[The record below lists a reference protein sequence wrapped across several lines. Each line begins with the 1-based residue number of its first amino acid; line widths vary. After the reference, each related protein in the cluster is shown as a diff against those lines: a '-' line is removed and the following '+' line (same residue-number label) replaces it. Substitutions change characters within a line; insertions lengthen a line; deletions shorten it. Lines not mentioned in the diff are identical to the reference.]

1 MKSTVK
7 ILAMALVAMLLTGCG
22 KTETA
27 VENNVET
34 GIAETED
41 ISDIEEEN
49 DTLSQTELPVEQETE
64 VSLSEQE
71 TENLEMLIALLSI
84 DSYLFTEDMENY
96 SFPVNDLDTAMQVV
110 ELASCFYL
118 NDDSYEVYLPP
129 MEVDRSILTRYFE
142 TDAMQEYLNNVF
154 GIVNA
159 DLSAYCEE
167 GRVVCN
173 LYGELVEKE
182 VNIEKAILKPDD
194 TYKITGTV
202 VIIEPTA
209 TPSEPY
215 AFDLT
220 IKPKQRKPFWV
231 SGCFHEL

>member
-84 DSYLFTEDMENY
+84 DSYLFTEDMENFSSHMTKFIGFNNCY
-96 SFPVNDLDTAMQVV
+96 
-110 ELASCFYL
+110 
-118 NDDSYEVYLPP
+118 
-129 MEVDRSILTRYFE
+129 IL
-142 TDAMQEYLNNVF
+142 L
-154 GIVNA
+154 
-159 DLSAYCEE
+159 
-167 GRVVCN
+167 
-173 LYGELVEKE
+173 
-182 VNIEKAILKPDD
+182 
-194 TYKITGTV
+194 
-202 VIIEPTA
+202 
-209 TPSEPY
+209 
-215 AFDLT
+215 
-220 IKPKQRKPFWV
+220 
-231 SGCFHEL
+231 